1 MNIFIVS
8 GLSGSGKSIAL
19 NVLEDEGYYCIDNL
33 PVGLLL
39 TVLRN
44 LTKELHHQDVAV
56 GIDARSGSGELN
68 DFENIIDELRTAG
81 HQLTVLFLQARE
93 TVLIKRYG
101 ETRRKHPLTHEGLP
115 LIEAIQKEKSLLS
128 EVAGLADLQID
139 TSQYSVHDLSLVVRE
154 RVHPGKNGD
163 HKLSVLIQ
171 SFGFKHGIPLD
182 SDYVFDLRSL
192 PNPFWDAKL
201 RPYSGLD
208 QPVVEFLS
216 EREEVDDMYQDIRD
230 FLITWM
236 PRLEASNRSYVTIS
250 LGCTGGRH
258 RSVYLAEKLGAKLK
272 GQFGDTVKTRHRD
285 L

>member
-56 GIDARSGSGELN
+56 GIDARSGSDELN
-68 DFENIIDELRTAG
+68 DFENIIIELRAAG
-81 HQLTVLFLQARE
+81 HHLTVLFLQARE

-115 LIEAIQKEKSLLS
+115 LIEAIQKEKQLLS
-128 EVAGLADLQID
+128 KVAGLADLQID

-154 RVHPGKNGD
+154 RVHPNDSGER
-163 HKLSVLIQ
+163 KLSVLIQ

-182 SDYVFDLRSL
+182 SDYVFDLRCL
-192 PNPFWDAKL
+192 PNPHWDAKL
-201 RPYSGLD
+201 RPFSGLD
-208 QPVVEFLS
+208 QPVAKFLA
-216 EREEVDDMYQDIRD
+216 EREEVNEMYQDISR
-230 FLITWM
+230 FLTTWM
-236 PRLEASNRSYVTIS
+236 PRLAASNRSYVTIS

-258 RSVYLAEKLGAKLK
+258 RSVYLADKLGAKLK
-272 GQFGDTVKTRHRD
+272 DQLGDAVKTRHRD

>member
-68 DFENIIDELRTAG
+68 DFESIIDELRTAG